1 MFSIHCNNCVR
12 AWKVKKDMQRKIKIK
27 SFINKHNQKG
37 INIPSEKRVRKNI
50 EEYNV
55 AIADNVLYTK
65 AEK

>member
-1 MFSIHCNNCVR
+1 
-12 AWKVKKDMQRKIKIK
+12 MQRKIKIK

-37 INIPSEKRVRKNI
+37 INIPSEKRVRKNS

>member
-1 MFSIHCNNCVR
+1 
-12 AWKVKKDMQRKIKIK
+12 MQRKIKIK

-37 INIPSEKRVRKNI
+37 INIPSEKRVRKKI